1 MFKETWGLRIIL
13 VSISVSRVLINMH
26 ILAATTLLSAS
37 LAAAYDLPDN
47 LKTIYDN
54 HKACIQESEVIWL
67 QFADVGKVWE
77 MQ

>member
-1 MFKETWGLRIIL
+1 
-13 VSISVSRVLINMH
+13 MH
-26 ILAATTLLSAS
+26 ILAATTLLSAG